1 GGAGKPTLAK
11 STVQLEKA
19 REASKAEKLIWEKEL
34 LGLFVTSHPLEEYRT
49 AMEKKCMEIARVKT
63 SQANRLVKIG
73 GVITTIKKILT
84 KSGKQM
90 IFMGLE
96 DLTDKIEIVVFNS
109 VLEKNALALQVNKVV
124 FVYGRVDSRDGEIK
138 IVADNVEEI
147 IEVSAQ
153 FSRDVL

>member
-1 GGAGKPTLAK
+1 
-11 STVQLEKA
+11 
-19 REASKAEKLIWEKEL
+19 
-34 LGLFVTSHPLEEYRT
+34 
-49 AMEKKCMEIARVKT
+49 MEKKCMEITRVKT
-63 SQANRLVKIG
+63 SPANRLVKIG
-73 GVITTIKKILT
+73 GVITAIKKILT

-109 VLEKNALALQVNKVV
+109 VLEKNARALQVNKVV

-153 FSRDVL
+153 FSRDSL